1 MSVQRNDQWVLLGK
15 GKSSQVFRIADGKI
29 IKLFHAAVSEEMI
42 QREMTAARLAASRH
56 LPTAAP
62 FSRTSVDGLSALI
75 YPEVKGAS
83 LAVTIRKHPFRAS
96 ALLAQ
101 MASLLATAHYER
113 ISGLRTVNSVL
124 ETDINH
130 GPAPIELKRAAC
142 DYLKVLPQSD
152 HLLHGDFHIDNILVR
167 DGGLVILDWA
177 KAAMGDPAADMVR
190 AEMLMRFG
198 EGPADPITALWRD
211 WAAGRLGRA
220 YQKMSGTDADRIAL
234 WRPVVAL
241 AWLRA
246 RPSVRD
252 RAFHAYLNRALAR
265 AGLPPF
271 VPAAAT

>member
-15 GKSSQVFRIADGKI
+15 GKSSQVFRITDGQI

-42 QREMTAARLAASRH
+42 QREMTAASLAASRH

-101 MASLLATAHYER
+101 MAGLLATTHHER

-220 YQKMSGTDADRIAL
+220 YQKMSGTDTDRIAL

-246 RPSVRD
+246 RPSIRD